1 MNTII
6 RKEPPMTAEE
16 NEILQRDI
24 RKALFRRIM
33 LYIIVIAALVV
44 VAVFVFRQFKIYSNA
59 RLKLREAKNIKITL
73 EMLNTEYYAAGVS
86 IYDEKADGNLR
97 KGALTYV
104 ERIQGEL
111 KGSVKLTG
119 YNSSKRQI
127 TGLEYETED
136 YIVRYSVTGDSD
148 VWQVCL
154 IKELLS
160 YD

>member
-1 MNTII
+1 
-6 RKEPPMTAEE
+6 MTAEE

-33 LYIIVIAALVV
+33 LYIVVIAALVV

-73 EMLNTEYYAAGVS
+73 EMLNTEYYAAGMS

-97 KGALTYV
+97 KGALAYV
-104 ERIQGEL
+104 EKIQGEL
-111 KGSVKLTG
+111 KGTVKLTG
-119 YNSSKRQI
+119 YNSSKREI
-127 TGLEYETED
+127 TGLEYETEE
-136 YIVRYSVTGDSD
+136 YIVRYYTKDEGD

-154 IKELLS
+154 IKDLLT